1 MANIREI
8 RPPGAR
14 TNALLTLGCAL
25 LLAVVSTAQ
34 AQTRGNVFPPSL
46 NYAPAAGTSINLNL
60 SGVTGSASILVT
72 PVGGMGTGSFA
83 TMGLSCSLTGPDQ
96 GSFSVAPSSFNF
108 LPGSPAAS
116 IGLSCAA
123 GISPRTATLFCNEAP
138 GGSTGQSRSWPL
150 QCPPLPPTTA
160 PSLSFNPAPGS
171 PVTFSSSSN
180 LVGATANGSIRITP
194 SGGFGT
200 GFGATTQFNNCTV
213 TGESVPGTFAGFQG
227 ASFTFVG
234 ATTAVQTLNL
244 TATLRATAVTATL
257 NCDQVVP
264 GSPLRGSPF
273 VIPRSWPLQVNA
285 GTQPVANLRLL
296 KTASAQQVQVNEE
309 FSYNVQ
315 ASNAG
320 SSPEFG
326 LIVIDQV
333 PSALTV
339 LSASGPDWTCRIDGN
354 TVDCRLPELIGGRS
368 ADFNIQ
374 VRAPATPRSISNSA
388 RMTSLSNSTALVS
401 SATVD
406 VVAPPPEPVDLAIDK
421 TDSADP
427 VRTGSNFSYLLTV
440 SNLGAGAATGVRVED
455 VLPAG
460 LTLVAATGPGWTC
473 NGSSTV
479 SCTLAGS
486 LAAGASAS
494 VSIEVTAPAQA
505 TNLSN
510 RATVSSNEPDSNSAN
525 NADTESTSIT
535 AEPPPPPPLRAD
547 LGISATAV
555 PGSVLT
561 GQNVSFEVAINNIGP
576 DPATAVIFDG
586 TLSAALEA
594 LGASGNGWTCTV
606 TARQIVCTRASIG
619 VNATENLT
627 ISARV
632 LPGATGSADMA
643 LRAVSSVTDPVPAN
657 NQGQVAVS
665 YQAGGADVS
674 IVKTDSVDPVAA
686 GAQYSYT
693 LTVSNA
699 GPEAASGV
707 VVSDTLPAA
716 LSFVSASGA
725 GFACTNTAGTV
736 RCTLAN
742 PLAAGASAAATI
754 AVRAPTSGSS
764 ISNEGVVSASTN
776 DPNQANNR
784 STQTTQINDR
794 TVEQISDLLD
804 EAAVDP
810 ASEAALPVVSAECA
824 DPASALA
831 AVCEEIVDAADD
843 GRIGEVTDALRAIA
857 PDEVLAQQLVLR
869 EIATTQFFNVDARL
883 NELRRGGGGFSLS
896 GLTVNSGGQAIPLSL
911 AGEALQA
918 ALGYG
923 DDEGGLISPWGFFV
937 NGNITDGKQDLR
949 NASGRV
955 GVDYSSRGI
964 TAGIDYR
971 LSNRSV
977 VGAALG
983 YAKFTSD
990 VNTGSEL
997 DAKSL
1002 LLTGYGSY
1010 YVNDRFY
1017 VDTRLTYGNVKLDQ
1031 TRSIRFRVGG
1041 LQVDELARGDA
1052 DSTQLTLATS
1062 MGYHLNYG
1070 AWTVTPNLGLRYIRN
1085 DVDAFTETGAGAY
1098 NVSYRDQS
1106 FKTTQLS
1113 LGVQI
1118 GRAISL
1124 DTGVLM
1130 PQFDFS
1136 LNNENS
1142 DDPQA
1147 QANLVNGSPSQL
1159 FRLDQQ
1165 GTDSSYGSAGLGF
1178 VYLMANGRQAYVS
1191 YRHTFGNDDFDR
1203 GSLNLGGR
1211 FEF

>member
-1 MANIREI
+1 MSTKREI
-8 RPPGAR
+8 RPPGTRAIAR
-14 TNALLTLGCAL
+14 LTLACVL
-25 LLAVVSTAQ
+25 LLAAWSTAQ
-34 AQTRGNVFPPSL
+34 AQTRGVSPPSL
-46 NYAPAAGTSINLNL
+46 TYAPTPGTQINFAL
-60 SGVTGSASILVT
+60 SGGSGSASIQVT
-72 PVGGMGTGSFA
+72 PVGGFGSGSFA
-83 TMGLSCSLTGPDQ
+83 TMGLSCSLTGPDPA
-96 GSFSVAPSSFNF
+96 SFNVTPSSFSF
-108 LPGSPAAS
+108 MPGSPSAN
-116 IGLSCAA
+116 IGLSCTA
-123 GISPRTATLFCNEAP
+123 GVSPRNATLFCNESP
-138 GGSTGQSRSWPL
+138 GGSTGQSQSWPL
-150 QCPPLPPTTA
+150 QCPPLPPAT
-160 PSLSFNPAPGS
+160 PPDLSFDPAPGTA
-171 PVTFSSSSN
+171 VVFAGSN
-180 LVGATANGSIRITP
+180 PLVGSSANATIRITP
-194 SGGFGT
+194 SGGSGT
-200 GFGATTQFNNCTV
+200 GFAATTQFNNCRV
-213 TGESVPGTFAGFQG
+213 NNESVPGTIAGFQG
-227 ASFTFVG
+227 VSFTFVG

-244 TATLRATAVTATL
+244 TATLRASAVTGTL
-257 NCDQVVP
+257 TCDQVAP
-264 GSPLRGSPF
+264 GGGQRGSV
-273 VIPRSWPLQVNA
+273 VITPRNWPLQLAA
-285 GTQPVANLRLL
+285 GTQPEANLRLL

-309 FSYNVQ
+309 FSYKVQ
-315 ASNAG
+315 ASNEG

-326 LIVIDQV
+326 LVVIDQV
-333 PSALTV
+333 PSALTI
-339 LSASGPDWTCRIDGN
+339 LSAAGPDWTCRIDGN
-354 TVDCRLPELIGGRS
+354 TVDCRLPELIQGRS
-368 ADFNIQ
+368 ADFTIQ
-374 VRAPATPRSISNSA
+374 VRAPATPRSISNTA

-406 VVAPPPEPVDLAIDK
+406 VVAPPPVPVDLAIDK

-427 VRTGSNFSYLLTV
+427 VRTGSNFSYLLAV
-440 SNLGAGAATGVRVED
+440 SNLGGGEATGVRIDD

-460 LTLVAATGPGWTC
+460 LTLISATGQGWTC
-473 NGSSTV
+473 NGSSAV
-479 SCTLAGS
+479 SCTLAGT
-486 LAAGASAS
+486 LVAGASS
-494 VSIEVTAPAQA
+494 TVSIEVTAPTQA

-525 NADTESTSIT
+525 NADTETTSIT

-547 LGISATAV
+547 LGISGTAV

-561 GQNVSFEVAINNIGP
+561 GQNVSFNIVVNNIGP

-586 TLSAALEA
+586 SLSAALEA
-594 LGASGNGWTCTV
+594 VGASGNGWTCSV
-606 TARQIVCTRASIG
+606 NARQVECTRTSIA

-627 ISARV
+627 VSARV
-632 LPGATGSADMA
+632 LPGATGIADLA
-643 LRAVSSVTDPVPAN
+643 LRVVSSVTDPVPAN
-657 NQGQVAVS
+657 NVGQVAVS

-699 GPEAASGV
+699 GPEAASGI
-707 VVSDTLPAA
+707 VVSDTLPAS
-716 LSFVSASGA
+716 LTFVSAGGA
-725 GFACTNTAGTV
+725 GFTCTNTGGTV
-736 RCTLAN
+736 RCTLAT

-776 DPNQANNR
+776 DPNPANNR

-794 TVEQISDLLD
+794 TAEQIRDVLG

-810 ASEAALPVVSAECA
+810 ASQAALPVVSAECA
-824 DPASALA
+824 DPASGLA
-831 AVCEEIVDAADD
+831 EVCAELLDAADN
-843 GRIGEVTDALRAIA
+843 GRTGEVTDALRAIA

-896 GLTVNSGGQAIPLSL
+896 GLTVNSGGQSIPLSL
-911 AGEALQA
+911 AGDALQA

-923 DDEGGLISPWGFFV
+923 DEPGGLISPWGFFV

-955 GVDYSSRGI
+955 GVDYNSRGI
-964 TAGIDYR
+964 TAGVDYR
-971 LSNRSV
+971 LSAKSV

-1002 LLTGYGSY
+1002 LFTGYGSY

-1017 VDTRLTYGNVKLDQ
+1017 VDTRLTYGNVQLDQ
-1031 TRSIRFRVGG
+1031 TRSIRFQVGG

-1062 MGYHLNYG
+1062 AGYHLNYG

-1106 FKTTQLS
+1106 FKTTQIS

-1136 LNNENS
+1136 LYTENS
-1142 DDPQA
+1142 DDPRA
-1147 QANLVNGSPSQL
+1147 QASLVNGSPSQL

-1165 GTDSSYGSAGLGF
+1165 GSDSSYGSAGLGF
-1178 VYLMANGRQAYVS
+1178 VYLMANGRQAYIS

>member
-1 MANIREI
+1 MNCSLHI
-8 RPPGAR
+8 GASR
-14 TNALLTLGCAL
+14 IGCAAVRL
-25 LLAVVSTAQ
+25 LCGIALIAALTPLQ
-34 AQTRGNVFPPSL
+34 AQTRGVVPPSL
-46 NYAPAAGTSINLNL
+46 SYNPPPGTPINLSL
-60 SGVTGSASILVT
+60 GGFGGTGGASIQVT
-72 PVGGMGTGSFA
+72 PVGGSGSGSFA
-83 TMGLSCSLTGPDQ
+83 TTGLNCTITGN
-96 GSFSVAPSSFNF
+96 GAAAFSVSPSSFSF
-108 LPGSPAAS
+108 MPGSSSAT
-116 IGLSCAA
+116 IGLSCNA
-123 GISPRTATLFCNEAP
+123 GQSPLLATLLCNESP
-138 GGSTGQSRSWPL
+138 GGSTGPQQSWPL
-150 QCPPLPPTTA
+150 QCPAALPIPPNLNYDPSPGSTITFSPGSGLIGTSTTA
-160 PSLSFNPAPGS
+160 
-171 PVTFSSSSN
+171 
-180 LVGATANGSIRITP
+180 SIRITP

-200 GFGATTQFNNCTV
+200 GFAATAQFNNCRISN
-213 TGESVPGTFAGFQG
+213 ESVPGTISGFQG
-227 ASFTFVG
+227 TSFTFVG

-244 TATLRATAVTATL
+244 SATLRASAVTGTL
-257 NCDQVVP
+257 TCDQVLP
-264 GSPLRGSPF
+264 GGGQRGS
-273 VIPRSWPLQVNA
+273 VIITPRSWPLQVAA
-285 GTQPVANLRLL
+285 GTQPAANLRLL

-315 ASNAG
+315 ASNVG

-326 LIVIDQV
+326 LVVIDQV
-333 PSALTV
+333 PSALTI
-339 LSASGPDWTCRIDGN
+339 LSAAGPDWTCRVDAN

-368 ADFNIQ
+368 ADITIQ
-374 VRAPATPRSISNSA
+374 VRAPNTPRSIANTA
-388 RMTSLSNSTALVS
+388 RMTSLSTSTALVS
-401 SATVD
+401 SVSVD
-406 VVAPPPEPVDLAIDK
+406 VVAPPPTPVDLAIDK
-421 TDSADP
+421 SDSADP
-427 VRTGSNFSYLLTV
+427 VRTGSSFSYLLAV
-440 SNLGAGAATGVRVED
+440 SNLGAGDATGVRVED

-460 LTLVAATGPGWTC
+460 VTLIAATGPGWTC
-473 NGSSTV
+473 SGSSTI
-479 SCTLAGS
+479 SCTLTGV
-486 LAAGASAS
+486 LAAGASSS
-494 VSIEVTAPAQA
+494 VSIEVTAPSQA
-505 TNLSN
+505 TTLNN
-510 RATVSSNEPDSNSAN
+510 RATVSANEPDSNSAN

-535 AEPPPPPPLRAD
+535 TEPPPPPPLRAD
-547 LGISATAV
+547 LGISGNAV
-555 PGSVLT
+555 PASVLT
-561 GQNVSFEVAINNIGP
+561 GQNVSFEIAVGNIGP
-576 DPATAVIFDG
+576 DPATAVLFDG
-586 TLSAALEA
+586 ALSAALEA
-594 LGASGNGWTCTV
+594 IGASGNGWTCTV
-606 TARQIVCTRASIG
+606 NARQVECTRTSIA
-619 VNATENLT
+619 VNATESLT
-627 ISARV
+627 VTARV
-632 LPGATGSADMA
+632 LPGATGIADMA
-643 LRAVSSVTDPVPAN
+643 LQVTSSVTDPVLAN
-657 NQGQVAVS
+657 NASRVAVS
-665 YQAGGADVS
+665 YQAGGADLS
-674 IVKTDSVDPVAA
+674 IVKTDSIDPVAA
-686 GAQYSYT
+686 GAEFSYT

-707 VVSDTLPAA
+707 VVSDTLPAS

-725 GFACTNTAGTV
+725 GFTCANTAGTV
-736 RCTLAN
+736 RCTLAT
-742 PLAAGASAAATI
+742 PLPAGASAAATI
-754 AVRAPTSGSS
+754 AVRAPTAGSS

-776 DPNQANNR
+776 DPNLANNR

-794 TVEQISDLLD
+794 TAEQISDLLE

-824 DPASALA
+824 DPSSALA
-831 AVCEEIVDAADD
+831 DVCDEILDAADD
-843 GRIGEVTDALRAIA
+843 GRTGEVTDALRAIA

-896 GLTVNSGGQAIPLSL
+896 GLTVNSGGQSIPLSL
-911 AGEALQA
+911 AGDALQA

-964 TAGIDYR
+964 TAGVDYR

-1031 TRSIRFRVGG
+1031 SRSIRFQIGG
-1041 LQVDELARGDA
+1041 MQVDELARGDA

-1106 FKTTQLS
+1106 FKTTQAT
-1113 LGVQI
+1113 LGLQI
-1118 GRAISL
+1118 GRAVSL

-1136 LNNENS
+1136 LISENS
-1142 DDPQA
+1142 DDPRA
-1147 QANLVNGSPSQL
+1147 QASLANGSSSQL

-1165 GTDSSYGSAGLGF
+1165 GSDSSYGSAGLGF
-1178 VYLMANGRQAYVS
+1178 VYLMANGRQAYIS